1 MWYSLR
7 TAVIWSLIV
16 MAFFVTENGLA
27 NDKPVIYVSTGI
39 VKEMEEVETKRY
51 TGLVSA
57 LSSVDVVA
65 RITGELLSVA
75 FNEGDIVTEGQV
87 LYQLDNTRYEAEVRN
102 LEARIAEC
110 TAKAEYAQRWFLRTQ
125 NLHQSNASTKDALES
140 AESEYQAAEAALLAV
155 EAQYAIA
162 LDDLKNTVIH
172 APITGKIGTTRYTR
186 GNYLT
191 PASDVLATIIQLD
204 PLRVSFAMSGKDFL
218 TLFGSEENLR
228 RQAQVQLRLANG
240 SVYESNGI
248 IKFLDNQANKK
259 TDAILVFAEFDN
271 PEGKLICGGS
281 VTVMLTR
288 TSVEKLPAVS
298 PSAIMRDSDSPYVYV
313 VDNNG
318 KVERR
323 DVILGFLG
331 RDMQIVRAGVRP
343 GEVVIIDGMHKTL
356 PGGIVNVVPRDE
368 SEVLS
373 MNDANRK

>member
-7 TAVIWSLIV
+7 TAVIWSLTV

-65 RITGELLSVA
+65 RITGELLRVA

-110 TAKAEYAQRWFLRTQ
+110 TAKAEYAQRWFHRTQ

-162 LDDLKNTVIH
+162 L
-172 APITGKIGTTRYTR
+172 
-186 GNYLT
+186 
-191 PASDVLATIIQLD
+191 TI
-204 PLRVSFAMSGKDFL
+204 
-218 TLFGSEENLR
+218 
-228 RQAQVQLRLANG
+228 
-240 SVYESNGI
+240 
-248 IKFLDNQANKK
+248 
-259 TDAILVFAEFDN
+259 
-271 PEGKLICGGS
+271 
-281 VTVMLTR
+281 
-288 TSVEKLPAVS
+288 
-298 PSAIMRDSDSPYVYV
+298 
-313 VDNNG
+313 
-318 KVERR
+318 
-323 DVILGFLG
+323 
-331 RDMQIVRAGVRP
+331 
-343 GEVVIIDGMHKTL
+343 
-356 PGGIVNVVPRDE
+356 
-368 SEVLS
+368 
-373 MNDANRK
+373 

>member
-1 MWYSLR
+1 M
-7 TAVIWSLIV
+7 
-16 MAFFVTENGLA
+16 
-27 NDKPVIYVSTGI
+27 
-39 VKEMEEVETKRY
+39 
-51 TGLVSA
+51 
-57 LSSVDVVA
+57 
-65 RITGELLSVA
+65 
-75 FNEGDIVTEGQV
+75 
-87 LYQLDNTRYEAEVRN
+87 
-102 LEARIAEC
+102 
-110 TAKAEYAQRWFLRTQ
+110 
-125 NLHQSNASTKDALES
+125 
-140 AESEYQAAEAALLAV
+140 
-155 EAQYAIA
+155 
-162 LDDLKNTVIH
+162 IH